1 MRKLTTLAIAA
12 VMVLPFLAFGQAEGY
27 YDRSYTRLSFVKGD
41 VFVQRAQ
48 DLGYEQG
55 EVNLVVV
62 QGDKLGTRDG
72 RAEIQLGLGNILR
85 LDRDSQVDIVGLPSR
100 DGDPTKFHLLSGSVF
115 FRVRSVDREKNLQ
128 IHTADAS
135 IYILEAGLYRAT
147 VLNDRETEFSVLSGQ
162 AEAAGEDGSVL
173 VRAGEMVAVSDG
185 RFVTEPTGL
194 RADLDDFASWNESRD
209 GLYARR
215 LSKSYLPSAYSEY
228 DSELSDYGRWS
239 YEPEYGNVWVP
250 TVVYN
255 DWRPYSNGRWA
266 WYPIIGWTWVSY
278 EPWGWCTSHYGR
290 WGWRFGLGWYWIPTS
305 HWSWGPAWVHWY
317 QGYDHIGW
325 SPLSYYNRPAV
336 IINNIFYNRYDRGD
350 FPNQSRTLTVVN
362 RNQLQNRRLS
372 QIALNDQTVRN
383 LGRIS
388 LRAAQPD
395 LRPSIDRNSDVAVR
409 ARGVLSRESLRSV
422 GKNFSSEGRRL
433 SPSELRS
440 PSIRKSETGDPGRER
455 VINGRE
461 SNPSREPLRSG
472 GAIERGGES
481 SPRRITERAIRPK
494 SEENTGVVSDRG
506 PSRVVERE
514 GTRTFP
520 SRSNNSGANREI
532 SPSRAPVNPAPK
544 PVEADRSPRIIR
556 ENESRSP
563 KEKERE
569 TTGTIIKKDESSRN
583 SLRDRTIQERPG
595 STVAPV
601 TSRTSPRTSV
611 REASPSR
618 LTSPTDR
625 SSISSGRSSSRI
637 SEMPSRRIEAPARSS
652 SAPSREYSSPSRI
665 ASSPS
670 RSSSGSVR
678 APSYPSRAP
687 SSAPRITSLPS
698 RSSSSP
704 SRSSSSP
711 SRITSS
717 PSRNSS
723 SSIRMPSSPSRAPSS
738 SPRMTSSP
746 SRSSSS
752 PSRSVSAPSRSSSS
766 PSRSTSAPSR
776 SSSSSSRSSSGSS
789 SGSRSSGSVRRK

>member
-1 MRKLTTLAIAA
+1 MRKLTTLVIAA
-12 VMVLPFLAFGQAEGY
+12 VMVLPFLAFGQSEGY

-85 LDRDSQVDIVGLPSR
+85 LDRDTQVDIIGLPSR
-100 DGDPTKFHLLSGSVF
+100 DNDPTKLHVLSGSVF

-135 IYILEAGLYRAT
+135 FYILEAGLYRVT
-147 VLNDRETEFSVLSGQ
+147 VLDDRETEFSVLSGQ

-173 VRAGEMVAVSDG
+173 VRDGEMIVASGG
-185 RFVTEPTGL
+185 RIVTGPTAM
-194 RADLDDFASWNESRD
+194 RASGDDFTTWNESRD

-215 LSKSYLPSAYSEY
+215 MSRTYLPSEYSEY

-266 WYPIIGWTWVSY
+266 WYPIIGWTWVAY

-305 HWSWGPAWVHWY
+305 RWSWGPAWVHWY
-317 QGYDHIGW
+317 NGYDHIGW
-325 SPLSYYNRPAV
+325 CPLSYYNRPGV

-350 FPNQSRTLTVVN
+350 FPYQSRTLFVVN
-362 RNQLQNRRLS
+362 RNQLQSRRLS
-372 QIALNDQTVRN
+372 QVALNDQTVRN

-422 GKNFSSEGRRL
+422 EKNFSSEGRRL
-433 SPSELRS
+433 SPSDLRA
-440 PSIRKSETGDPGRER
+440 PSIRKSESGDPSRER
-455 VINGRE
+455 MINGRDG
-461 SNPSREPLRSG
+461 NPSREPLRSG
-472 GAIERGGES
+472 GAVERDNEAA
-481 SPRRITERAIRPK
+481 PRRITERAIRPK
-494 SEENTGVVSDRG
+494 SEDYSQGISDRG
-506 PSRVVERE
+506 SSRIVERE
-514 GTRTFP
+514 GTRVFP
-520 SRSNNSGANREI
+520 SRSNDSGANREI

-544 PVEADRSPRIIR
+544 TVEADRSPRIVR
-556 ENESRSP
+556 ENESRNP

-569 TTGTIIKKDESSRN
+569 TTGTIIKKDEASRN
-583 SLRDRTIQERPG
+583 SLQDRTIRERPG
-595 STVAPV
+595 SSVGPA

-611 REASPSR
+611 REANPSR
-618 LTSPTDR
+618 LMSPTDR

-665 ASSPS
+665 TSSPS
-670 RSSSGSVR
+670 RSSLGSVR

-687 SSAPRITSLPS
+687 SSSPRI
-698 RSSSSP
+698 
-704 SRSSSSP
+704 
-711 SRITSS
+711 
-717 PSRNSS
+717 
-723 SSIRMPSSPSRAPSS
+723 
-738 SPRMTSSP
+738 TSSP

-752 PSRSVSAPSRSSSS
+752 PSRSVSSPSRSSSS
-766 PSRSTSAPSR
+766 PSRSASAPSR
-776 SSSSSSRSSSGSS
+776 SSSSSSRNSSGSS
-789 SGSRSSGSVRRK
+789 GGSRSSGSVRRK

>member
-1 MRKLTTLAIAA
+1 MRKLMTLAIAA
-12 VMVLPFLAFGQAEGY
+12 VVVLPFLAFGQSEGY

-55 EVNLVVV
+55 EVNLVIV

-72 RAEIQLGLGNILR
+72 RAEIQLGRGNILR
-85 LDRDSQVDIVGLPSR
+85 LDRDTQVDIVGLPSR
-100 DGDPTKFHLLSGSVF
+100 DDDPTKLHVLSGSVY

-135 IYILEAGLYRAT
+135 FYILEDGLYRVT
-147 VLNDRETEFSVLSGQ
+147 VLDDRETEFSVLSGQ

-173 VRAGEMVAVSDG
+173 VRAGEMIAASDG
-185 RFVTEPTGL
+185 RIVSGPAGL
-194 RADLDDFASWNESRD
+194 RERGDDFSSWNETRD

-215 LSKSYLPSAYSEY
+215 QSRTFLPSEYSEY
-228 DSELSDYGRWS
+228 ETELSDYGRWS
-239 YEPEYGNVWVP
+239 YESEYGYVWVP
-250 TVVYN
+250 TVIHN
-255 DWRPYSNGRWA
+255 DWRPYSSGRWA

-290 WGWRFGLGWYWIPTS
+290 WGWRFNLGWYWIPQS

-317 QGYDHIGW
+317 HGYDHIGW

-336 IINNIFYNRYDRGD
+336 IINNIFYNRYDRDD

-372 QIALNDQTVRN
+372 SIALNDQTVRN

-395 LRPSIDRNSDVAVR
+395 VRPSIDRNSDVAVR
-409 ARGVLSRESLRSV
+409 ARGVLGRESLRSV
-422 GKNFSSEGRRL
+422 DKNFSSEGRRL
-433 SPSELRS
+433 SPSDLRA
-440 PSIRKSETGDPGRER
+440 PSIRKSESGEPGRER
-455 VINGRE
+455 VINGRD

-472 GAIERGGES
+472 GVVERGSEA
-481 SPRRITERAIRPK
+481 SPRRITERAIRSK
-494 SEENTGVVSDRG
+494 AEENTGVVSDRG
-506 PSRVVERE
+506 SSRIVERE
-514 GTRTFP
+514 AARVSP
-520 SRSNNSGANREI
+520 SRSREGNV
-532 SPSRAPVNPAPK
+532 APVNPAPK
-544 PVEADRSPRIIR
+544 SSETDRSPRVVR
-556 ENESRSP
+556 ENESKNQ

-569 TTGTIIKKDESSRN
+569 TTGTVIKKDETSRTG
-583 SLRDRTIQERPG
+583 LRDRMIQERPG

-618 LTSPTDR
+618 LTAPTDR
-625 SSISSGRSSSRI
+625 SSTSSGRSSSRI
-637 SEMPSRRIEAPARSS
+637 TELPSRRIEAPARSS

-665 ASSPS
+665 TSSSS

-687 SSAPRITSLPS
+687 SSSPRITSSPS

-717 PSRNSS
+717 PSRSS
-723 SSIRMPSSPSRAPSS
+723 SSAPSS
-738 SPRMTSSP
+738 SPRITSSPSRSTSPPSRSVSSP

-752 PSRSVSAPSRSSSS
+752 PSRSA
-766 PSRSTSAPSR
+766 SAPSR

-789 SGSRSSGSVRRK
+789 GGSRSSGSVRRK

>member
-1 MRKLTTLAIAA
+1 MRKLMTLAIAA
-12 VMVLPFLAFGQAEGY
+12 VVVLPFLAFGQSEGY

-72 RAEIQLGLGNILR
+72 RAEIQLGRGNILR
-85 LDRDSQVDIVGLPSR
+85 LDRDTQVDIVGLPSR
-100 DGDPTKFHLLSGSVF
+100 DNDPTKLHVLSGSVF
-115 FRVRSVDREKNLQ
+115 FRVRSVDQEKNLQ

-135 IYILEAGLYRAT
+135 FYILEAGLYRVT
-147 VLNDRETEFSVLSGQ
+147 VLDDRETEFSVLSGQ

-173 VRAGEMVAVSDG
+173 VRDGEMIVASDG
-185 RFVTEPTGL
+185 RIVSGPTGL
-194 RADLDDFASWNESRD
+194 RERGDDFSVWNETRD

-215 LSKSYLPSAYSEY
+215 QSRTFLPSEYSEY
-228 DSELSDYGRWS
+228 ETELSDYGRWS
-239 YEPEYGNVWVP
+239 YESEYGYVWVP
-250 TVVYN
+250 TVIHN
-255 DWRPYSNGRWA
+255 DWRPYSSGRWA

-290 WGWRFGLGWYWIPTS
+290 WGWRFNLGWYWIPQS
-305 HWSWGPAWVHWY
+305 RWSWGPAWVHWY

-325 SPLSYYNRPAV
+325 CPLSYYNRPAV

-362 RNQLQNRRLS
+362 RNQLQDRRLS
-372 QIALNDQTVRN
+372 QIALKDGTVRN
-383 LGRIS
+383 LGRVS

-422 GKNFSSEGRRL
+422 DKNFSSEGRRL
-433 SPSELRS
+433 SPSDLRS
-440 PSIRKSETGDPGRER
+440 PSIRKSESGDPGRER

-461 SNPSREPLRSG
+461 GNASRESLRSG
-472 GAIERGGES
+472 GVVERGGEV

-506 PSRVVERE
+506 SSRIVERE
-514 GTRTFP
+514 GARVSP
-520 SRSNNSGANREI
+520 SRSREGTV
-532 SPSRAPVNPAPK
+532 APVNPAPK
-544 PVEADRSPRIIR
+544 SGEADRSPRIVK
-556 ENESRSP
+556 ENESRAP

-569 TTGTIIKKDESSRN
+569 TTGTVIKKDQSSR
-583 SLRDRTIQERPG
+583 SDLRERMIRERPG
-595 STVAPV
+595 SSVSPPA
-601 TSRTSPRTSV
+601 SRTSPRTTV
-611 REASPSR
+611 RDTNPSR
-618 LTSPTDR
+618 LSNPTDR

-637 SEMPSRRIEAPARSS
+637 SELPSRRIEAPARSS

-665 ASSPS
+665 
-670 RSSSGSVR
+670 
-678 APSYPSRAP
+678 
-687 SSAPRITSLPS
+687 TSF
-698 RSSSSP
+698 
-704 SRSSSSP
+704 
-711 SRITSS
+711 

-723 SSIRMPSSPSRAPSS
+723 SSIRTPKAPSRASSS

-746 SRSSSS
+746 SRSSSA
-752 PSRSVSAPSRSSSS
+752 PSRSVSSPSRSSSS
-766 PSRSTSAPSR
+766 PARSASAPSR

-789 SGSRSSGSVRRK
+789 GGSRSSGSVRRK

>member
-1 MRKLTTLAIAA
+1 MRKLMTLAIAA
-12 VMVLPFLAFGQAEGY
+12 VVVLPFLAFGQSEGY

-72 RAEIQLGLGNILR
+72 RAEIQLGRGNFLR
-85 LDRDSQVDIVGLPSR
+85 LDRDTQVDIVGLPSR
-100 DGDPTKFHLLSGSVF
+100 DNDPTKLHVLSGSVF
-115 FRVRSVDREKNLQ
+115 FRVRSVDQEKNLQ

-135 IYILEAGLYRAT
+135 FYILEAGLYRVT
-147 VLNDRETEFSVLSGQ
+147 VLDDRETEFSVLSGQ

-173 VRAGEMVAVSDG
+173 VRDGEMIVASDG
-185 RFVTEPTGL
+185 RIVSGPAGL
-194 RADLDDFASWNESRD
+194 RERGDDFSAWNETRD

-215 LSKSYLPSAYSEY
+215 QSRTFLPSEYSEY
-228 DSELSDYGRWS
+228 ESELSDYGRWS
-239 YEPEYGNVWVP
+239 YESEYGYVWVP
-250 TVVYN
+250 TVIHN
-255 DWRPYSNGRWA
+255 DWRPYSSGRWA

-290 WGWRFGLGWYWIPTS
+290 WGWRFNLGWYWIPQS

-325 SPLSYYNRPAV
+325 CPLSYYNRPAV

-362 RNQLQNRRLS
+362 RNQLQDRRLS
-372 QIALNDQTVRN
+372 QIALKDGTVRN

-422 GKNFSSEGRRL
+422 DKNFSSEGRRL
-433 SPSELRS
+433 SPSDLRA
-440 PSIRKSETGDPGRER
+440 PSIRKSEAGDPARGR
-455 VINGRE
+455 VVNGRE
-461 SNPSREPLRSG
+461 SELAREALRSG
-472 GAIERGGES
+472 GVVERGGEAS
-481 SPRRITERAIRPK
+481 SRRITERAIRPK
-494 SEENTGVVSDRG
+494 SDDSSQGVSDRG
-506 PSRVVERE
+506 SSRIVERE
-514 GTRTFP
+514 GTRVST
-520 SRSNNSGANREI
+520 SRSKEGEA
-532 SPSRAPVNPAPK
+532 APVNPAPK
-544 PVEADRSPRIIR
+544 SGEADRSPRVVR
-556 ENESRSP
+556 ENESKNQ

-569 TTGTIIKKDESSRN
+569 TTGTVIKKDETSRTG
-583 SLRDRTIQERPG
+583 LRDRMVQERPG
-595 STVAPV
+595 SSVGPV

-618 LTSPTDR
+618 LTVPTDR
-625 SSISSGRSSSRI
+625 SSISSGRIPSRI
-637 SEMPSRRIEAPARSS
+637 NETPSRRIETPSRSQSTPARES
-652 SAPSREYSSPSRI
+652 SSPSRVT
-665 ASSPS
+665 SSPS

-678 APSYPSRAP
+678 TPSYPSRAP
-687 SSAPRITSLPS
+687 SSAPRITSSPS

-717 PSRNSS
+717 PSR
-723 SSIRMPSSPSRAPSS
+723 
-738 SPRMTSSP
+738 
-746 SRSSSS
+746 SSSS
-752 PSRSVSAPSRSSSS
+752 PSRSVSSPSRNSSS
-766 PSRSTSAPSR
+766 PSRSASAPSR

-789 SGSRSSGSVRRK
+789 GGSRSSGSIRRK